1 MLFQE
6 KFKERELRLQMEQ
19 ELFLKEQQ
27 LSEAMKKHEDLE
39 RKLLYI
45 NLNEAET
52 KNDNDRLQ
60 KVLIEKGFFLKIRI
74 SL

>member
-1 MLFQE
+1 LFQE

>member
-1 MLFQE
+1 LFQE

-60 KVLIEKGFFLKIRI
+60 KVLIRKGFLLKIRI
-74 SL
+74 LL